1 MTDAS
6 RRELPGER
14 LDRHWSEI
22 LQELRV
28 AQTGVQILTGFLL
41 TVPFQARFAEL
52 SDGQRLWFL
61 AVVVLSCVTTVTM
74 LSPVLLHR
82 VLFRKGARESLVR
95 VASVVLRVSFA
106 LLGVVVTG
114 VMGLVVDIAG
124 GPTVA
129 VVAGLLVVLAALWVA
144 MPVMVERR
152 ADRDEEGADDES
164 DQAA

>member
-1 MTDAS
+1 MTDDS

-14 LDRHWSEI
+14 LDRHWNEI

-41 TVPFQARFAEL
+41 TVPFQARFTEL

-61 AVVVLSCVTTVTM
+61 AVVVLSAVTTVTM

-95 VASVVLRVSFA
+95 VASLVLRVSFA

-124 GPTVA
+124 GPTLA
-129 VVAGLLVVLAALWVA
+129 VVAGLLVVLAVLWVA
-144 MPVMVERR
+144 MPVVVERR
-152 ADRDEEGADDES
+152 ADRAEEGADDES
-164 DQAA
+164 DQTA

>member
-41 TVPFQARFAEL
+41 TVPFQARFVEL

-61 AVVVLSCVTTVTM
+61 AVVVLSAVTTVTM

-114 VMGLVVDIAG
+114 VVGLVVDIAG
-124 GPTVA
+124 GPTLA
-129 VVAGLLVVLAALWVA
+129 VVAGLLAVLVVLWVA
-144 MPVMVERR
+144 LPVAVERR
-152 ADRDEEGADDES
+152 AES
-164 DQAA
+164 DDDGEPGQAA